1 MNSPSSKN
9 LTRLTRFW
17 PLLAVVFF
25 VSALLLAIPKIQTL
39 SGWELFRTDSVSLLA
54 KEQAYLKKLGNFTSL
69 PEDNPERLELRE
81 ALAAVY
87 LAQRR
92 FDSAQDI
99 YLDVLRIKTAHKQNL
114 QETNLALAELYRY
127 MGDFAKAERYYK
139 KVWDYDKEHLD
150 KNDSKIIRD
159 LSNQG
164 VICYLI
170 AVSTDDKLVRE
181 LELNRANFFL
191 IQAEIAC
198 RDRSKHD
205 LQDEAN
211 LWDNRALV
219 VRELGNINEAIALKR
234 KAQSVHEKMPNRL
247 IPP

>member
-9 LTRLTRFW
+9 LTWLTRFW

-25 VSALLLAIPKIQTL
+25 VAALLLAIPKIQML
-39 SGWELFRTDSVSLLA
+39 SGWELFRTDSVSLLS
-54 KEQAYLKKLGNFTSL
+54 KEQAYLKILAKLSTL
-69 PEDNPERLELRE
+69 PEDNSERLKTRE
-81 ALAAVY
+81 ALAALY

-114 QETNLALAELYRY
+114 QEINLALAELYRY
-127 MGDFAKAERYYK
+127 MGDFPKAERYYK
-139 KVWDYDKEHLD
+139 KVWDCDKEHLD
-150 KNDSKIIRD
+150 KNDARIIRD

-170 AVSTDDKLVRE
+170 AMSTDDKLVRE

-191 IQAEIAC
+191 IQAEITC
-198 RDRSKHD
+198 RDGPKHD

-219 VRELGNINEAIALKR
+219 ARELGNINEATALKER
-234 KAQSVHEKMPNRL
+234 ARVVHEKMPNRL